1 VSTKYLSPGC
11 AKYICTLEKKPSEA
25 DYYIEEVE
33 QVSPL
38 LEKLYNSTR
47 RKKKNRSYS
56 DITVLQADATPL
68 KTIRK
73 AQKTLSIANLTNMN
87 GGISINH
94 RSPLDRFHSTIYEE
108 EEDEQK
114 SEMKILD
121 K

>member
-1 VSTKYLSPGC
+1 VSTQYLSPGC

-56 DITVLQADATPL
+56 DITVLQADSTPL
-68 KTIRK
+68 KSIRK
-73 AQKTLSIANLTNMN
+73 AQKTLSIANVSKLF
-87 GGISINH
+87 ISILTFF
-94 RSPLDRFHSTIYEE
+94 P
-108 EEDEQK
+108 
-114 SEMKILD
+114 
-121 K
+121 